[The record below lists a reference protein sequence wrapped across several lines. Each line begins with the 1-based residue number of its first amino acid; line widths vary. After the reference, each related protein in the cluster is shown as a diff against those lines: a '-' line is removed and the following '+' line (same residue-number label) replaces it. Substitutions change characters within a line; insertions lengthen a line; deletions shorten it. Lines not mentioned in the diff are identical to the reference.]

1 MKVKLCTTKI
11 YKRVDICV
19 SSYPE
24 ANVTTSQLNAS
35 VNYSGSQYGPWAD
48 MHKCIYFSRNLSTQ
62 NIRGGSGTSKWNK
75 AFKIPLTAFCE
86 PKYVDPKTTEVYP

>member
-1 MKVKLCTTKI
+1 VGRKRNKGFEMNLLVFVLIVITNVEGEEVKEEFGAW
-11 YKRVDICV
+11 RR
-19 SSYPE
+19 
-24 ANVTTSQLNAS
+24 
-35 VNYSGSQYGPWAD
+35 AD

-62 NIRGGSGTSKWNK
+62 NTRGGGGMDKWNK